1 MTNTKQINRIKKEIK
16 ISSFFDANE
25 LQSSSE
31 GYKTTCP
38 FHSEDTA
45 SFFITEKDDVEL
57 FHCFGCNKGGD
68 IFSFLQLR
76 DNKSFSDVLEE
87 YSEKDETKPLK
98 PRKKKS
104 TFNYYHQLI
113 NDCNESFEEQIQ
125 ENNDVLDYLKN
136 ERKISDDDI
145 KFFKLGYSGKSV
157 IQFLTEKNLS
167 KEYAEEV
174 GLIKKGDNGFYDV
187 IKNRI
192 TIPIFNKENIIT
204 GISTRSFLK
213 TDTYGKYINPPN
225 NKVFKKNSTLYGI
238 NWSEEE
244 IKKNDYVIIVEGYFD
259 FITLYK
265 NGFKN
270 TVCVLGTN
278 LFSDHVKTLSK
289 LTKNFYFCFDKDLAG
304 KQAIIKN
311 IKECIKSGLDINV
324 IEFPE
329 SKEKMDPDKYITT
342 NGPESFKNLV
352 KNPSSLVDFISR
364 CGDDMIEI
372 LEDLSYVIPKIESTI
387 TQQFWYKNILD
398 IIGIDIRKDIKKEFF
413 NRNKEKPLSLH
424 DTLFLKTYINTDD
437 LGKQLLSENI
447 FLQSEEA
454 IFLFNK
460 IKNTSY
466 EIIFTE
472 VEQNLL
478 KTIEQEKK
486 YSINDIHKIIKKV
499 NEENYL
505 K

>member
-1 MTNTKQINRIKKEIK
+1 MSKQQINRIKKEIK
-16 ISSFFDANE
+16 ISSFFDSKD
-25 LQSSSE
+25 LQKSSE
-31 GYKTTCP
+31 GFKTTCP

-45 SFFITEKDDVEL
+45 SFFITEKDDMEL

-68 IFSFLQLR
+68 IFSFLQLKE
-76 DNKSFSDVLEE
+76 NKTFSEILED
-87 YSEKDETKPLK
+87 YGEKDETKPLK
-98 PRKKKS
+98 PRKKKT
-104 TFNYYHQLI
+104 TFNYYHQLVI
-113 NDCNESFEEQIQ
+113 DCNTRFEEQIQ
-125 ENNDVLDYLKN
+125 TKKDVLDYLEK
-136 ERKISDDDI
+136 ERKITNDDI
-145 KFFKLGYSGKSV
+145 KFFKLGYSEKG
-157 IQFLTEKNLS
+157 ILHFLNEKNLS
-167 KEYAEEV
+167 KEYAEEI
-174 GLIKKGDNGFYDV
+174 GLIKKGDNGYYDI

-192 TIPIFNKENIIT
+192 TIPIFNKDNIIT

-225 NKVFKKNSTLYGI
+225 NKIFKKNSALYGI
-238 NWSEEE
+238 NWSENE
-244 IKKNDYVIIVEGYFD
+244 IREKDYVIIVEGYFD

-278 LFSDHVKTLSK
+278 LFSEHVKSLSK

-304 KQAIIKN
+304 QQAIIKN
-311 IKECIKSGLDINV
+311 IKECIKSGLNINV

-329 SKEKMDPDKYITT
+329 SKEKMDPDKYITV
-342 NGPESFKNLV
+342 NGPDSFEKLIKNA
-352 KNPSSLVDFISR
+352 SSLVEFISK
-364 CGDDMIEI
+364 CGDNMIQI
-372 LEDLSYVIPKIESTI
+372 LEDISYVIPKIESTI

-413 NRNKEKPLSLH
+413 NRNKEKPLSLN
-424 DTLFLKTYINTDD
+424 DTLFLKTYINTNEE
-437 LGKQLLSENI
+437 GKNLLETNI

-460 IKNTSY
+460 LKNITF

-472 VEQNLL
+472 SEKTFL

-486 YSINDIHKIIKKV
+486 YSINDIQKIIKNV